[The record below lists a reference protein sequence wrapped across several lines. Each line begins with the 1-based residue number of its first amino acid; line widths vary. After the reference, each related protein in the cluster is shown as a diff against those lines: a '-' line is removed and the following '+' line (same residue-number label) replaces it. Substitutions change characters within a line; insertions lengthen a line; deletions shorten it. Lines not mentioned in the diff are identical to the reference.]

1 MEAKQS
7 APHTGCFFFW
17 SWILMCNEV
26 WPLLPNKPET
36 ERLSSHAR
44 GKICSETPT
53 GLHELLN
60 YSSGSFYVQGNMSG
74 YYFKCITSEEERIF
88 GPCRVEA
95 HSRCWTTFVF
105 PVPDTGAFKRQN
117 SVGVVKAKPVW
128 GWCWR
133 VAERLQS
140 APCQGLRCV
149 AAANYK
155 SQSPK
160 QNVCCVNWSA
170 GINEAVCAARSGCM
184 PLIINGTTEFGM
196 QCGGPDRWPYDLS
209 TCVLSLWNIT
219 SPLEKKIPSHVSW
232 AEDAFLLTGVSLQHL
247 RIPALEISLL
257 IWKSLLISTCYLVLH
272 KCNRISTYMF
282 TLGWTFEHE
291 GLLLEDRIDCNY
303 LSPWGEIT
311 AHL

>member
-1 MEAKQS
+1 MEAKQP
-7 APHTGCFFFW
+7 APHTGCFFW

-36 ERLSSHAR
+36 EPLSSHAG
-44 GKICSETPT
+44 GKICSETLT
-53 GLHELLN
+53 GWHELLLN
-60 YSSGSFYVQGNMSG
+60 YNSGSFYLQENMSG
-74 YYFKCITSEEERIF
+74 YYFKCRTSEEERIF
-88 GPCRVEA
+88 GPCRAEV
-95 HSRCWTTFVF
+95 HSRCWAAFVF
-105 PVPDTGAFKRQN
+105 SVPNTGAFKRQN

-133 VAERLQS
+133 VAERIQS

-219 SPLEKKIPSHVSW
+219 SPLEKKRKKDTLHVNW
-232 AEDAFLLTGVSLQHL
+232 AEDTFFSSGFPWSTFVFLLLNFHS
-247 RIPALEISLL
+247 
-257 IWKSLLISTCYLVLH
+257 
-272 KCNRISTYMF
+272 
-282 TLGWTFEHE
+282 
-291 GLLLEDRIDCNY
+291 
-303 LSPWGEIT
+303 
-311 AHL
+311 